1 MKRNICKIIAII
13 LCLAT
18 VLSLFGC
25 VSTEVEKKDKSTKKD
40 TEDEEILDEDAE
52 DKSET
57 ESETESEEIT
67 SDTESETETETET
80 GTESNTVTETESE
93 SKKETETETAPVVKE
108 DPIPGKTKTTEDL
121 KAKSYNLAVKSST
134 FRYIGR
140 VKPTAG
146 GLIFD
151 HSAST
156 LEFQGFMTGEVNLTI
171 SSTNGES
178 YYTVYIDGKRSDTRF
193 KVSGANQVITIA
205 KFTGKYYHRISIV
218 KQTEVDWSTSTI
230 HRLQITGYL
239 DKAPAKKDLYIEF
252 YGDSLTAGYGNI
264 GKPGD
269 SNAGSAP
276 YEDATKTYGYLL
288 SQKLDADCSILAR
301 SGVGLAPCWSE
312 RFYDRFSKYS
322 FSRGSE
328 KFSFTGARVPDL
340 VVIHLGAN
348 DYVYGSSK
356 ENFIK
361 YGKELVDY
369 IRKGYGKN
377 MPIIWAH
384 DPGEGRPEWI
394 KEILNYYGG
403 EAKGFYS
410 VALPW
415 SEAGAG
421 GHPSANEHQK
431 HANIIYNLINEK
443 KILK

>member
-1 MKRNICKIIAII
+1 MKRRICSIIAII
-13 LCLAT
+13 LCLAMA
-18 VLSLFGC
+18 LALFGC
-25 VSTEVEKKDKSTKKD
+25 VTGNDVKKSSKKDK
-40 TEDEEILDEDAE
+40 DEEVEDSDEE
-52 DKSET
+52 ESSEGD
-57 ESETESEEIT
+57 ESESESQIESNT
-67 SDTESETETETET
+67 DTESETETES
-80 GTESNTVTETESE
+80 ESESESE
-93 SKKETETETAPVVKE
+93 SKKETETEPVVKE

-205 KFTGKYYHRISIV
+205 KFTGKYFHRISIV

-239 DKAPAKKDLYIEF
+239 EKAPAQKDLYIEF

-369 IRKGYGKN
+369 IRNGYGKN

-431 HANIIYNLINEK
+431 HANIIYNLINDK